1 MKIGYFPGC
10 SLSGTAREF
19 DESVRAMAG
28 KLDVDLVEIEDWAC
42 CGSSSAH
49 STDHLLSVALPART
63 LALAEE
69 QGHDRILAPCAACYN
84 RLASARHELGHD
96 AALLG
101 QVREILRREFSPSVA
116 VLSIAELLRDMAPDI
131 ERKVERRLSG
141 LKLACYYGC
150 LLVRPSEVTG
160 FDDAEA
166 PNSLETV
173 VAALG
178 ATAVP
183 WHRKV
188 DCCGG
193 GMSLFRTGSVVRLGR
208 SILED
213 AREAGAHAVLVACP
227 MCHSNLDLR
236 QRAISAQRGEELGMP
251 ILYVSQL
258 VGLAL
263 GIDPRTL
270 GLGRHFVSTASVLAQ
285 LETRPA
291 LTEGSK
297 SQQEAG

>member
-1 MKIGYFPGC
+1 MRIGYFPGC

-19 DESVRAMAG
+19 DESVRALASR
-28 KLDVDLVEIEDWAC
+28 LDLDLAEIEDWTC

-49 STDHLLSVALPART
+49 ATDHLLSVALPART

-84 RLASARHELGHD
+84 RLATARYELGRD
-96 AALLG
+96 ARLFE
-101 QVREILRREFSPSVA
+101 QVRDVIGRSFTTKVS
-116 VLSIAELLRDMAPDI
+116 VLSIAELCRDMAPEI
-131 ERKVERRLSG
+131 ERKVTRRLSG

-150 LLVRPSEVTG
+150 LLLRPREATG
-160 FDDAEA
+160 FDDPEA
-166 PNSLETV
+166 PTSLETV
-173 VAALG
+173 VKAVG
-178 ATAVP
+178 ASAVP
-183 WHRKV
+183 WHRNV

-236 QRAISAQRGEELGMP
+236 QRAMSAQRGEALGMP
-251 ILYVSQL
+251 ILYLSQL
-258 VGLAL
+258 LGLAL
-263 GIDPRTL
+263 GVDPRTL
-270 GLGRHFVSTASVLAQ
+270 GLGRHFVSTASVLGMLDAP
-285 LETRPA
+285 PA
-291 LTEGSK
+291 LTEARR
-297 SQQEAG
+297 QETV